1 MKRSSKVPRRANADP
16 TPNTIGA
23 DKVVGIFNLRFRI
36 KKHLKRQSR
45 IRDRTM
51 FKHSL

>member
-16 TPNTIGA
+16 TPSTIEA
-23 DKVVGIFNLRFRI
+23 EKAMGIFNLRFRI
-36 KKHLKRQSR
+36 KKHPKRQLR

-51 FKHSL
+51 LKHSL